1 MATETR
7 EDWDRRYQ
15 TGDTPW
21 DVGRPCEELMAWVE
35 SGELQPTRALE
46 LGCGTGTNAVY
57 LAGKGFQVT
66 AIDLSL
72 TAIYRAQ
79 DLARERSLDVDFVCG
94 DLTALPALDEPFG
107 FVYDRG
113 CYHAVRRVNPDGY
126 LATLRRVT
134 GKSTRML
141 LLAGNAN
148 EQPPGEEGPPRV
160 SEQEIRDELGSL
172 FRMEELKA
180 IRLVMNQGEQG
191 PLFWSCRM
199 ART

>member
-1 MATETR
+1 MATETP
-7 EDWDRRYQ
+7 EDWDRRYL

-21 DVGRPCEELMAWVE
+21 DVRRPCEELTAWVE
-35 SGELQPTRALE
+35 SGELQPMRALE

-57 LAGKGFQVT
+57 LAGKGFRVT

-79 DLARERSLDVDFVCG
+79 DLARGRVVEVDFVCG
-94 DLTALPALDEPFG
+94 DLTELPAQDPPFG

-113 CYHAVRRVNPDGY
+113 CYHAVRRVNLDGY
-126 LATLRRVT
+126 LAALRRVT
-134 GKSTRML
+134 ATGTHML

-148 EQPPGEEGPPRV
+148 EQPAGGEGPPRA

-172 FRMEELKA
+172 FAIHDLRA
-180 IRLVMNQGEQG
+180 IRLVMNNGQQG
-191 PLFWSCRM
+191 PLFWACRM
-199 ART
+199 VRP